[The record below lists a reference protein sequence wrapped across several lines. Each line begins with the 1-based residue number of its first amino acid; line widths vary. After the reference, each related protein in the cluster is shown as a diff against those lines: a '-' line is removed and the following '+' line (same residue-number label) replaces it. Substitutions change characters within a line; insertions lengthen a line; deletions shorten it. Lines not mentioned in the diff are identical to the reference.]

1 MRREPELVKVMF
13 ATHTKL
19 LLVKMDYNTKHNEFC
34 TLIRNEDSFT
44 LRTNSKP
51 MLSISDY
58 SNFDEEGLFQ
68 ESLVL
73 DSSIHLDIEILKE
86 YQILLNR
93 IMENYP
99 CDVGGRMQFKS
110 KMYEL

>member
-1 MRREPELVKVMF
+1 MKTELVKIMY

-19 LLVKMDYNTKHNEFC
+19 LLVKMNYNRKHNEFC
-34 TLIRNEDSFT
+34 TLIRNEESFT
-44 LRTNSKP
+44 LRTNDKP
-51 MLSISDY
+51 MLTINDFSGLDTG
-58 SNFDEEGLFQ
+58 ELFQ

-73 DSSIHLDIEILKE
+73 DSSIHLEIEVLQQ

-99 CDVGGRMQFKS
+99 CEVGGPMQFKS